1 MRWFRFA
8 ILIIV
13 VMLIQAGLLSN
24 LKIRPD
30 LLLILMVFFAAY
42 GTTTEAI
49 ITSYAIG
56 LAYDLIGNLPIGM
69 GIISFG
75 VTGSAIAYLQQTV
88 SLRKLPFQAVAIF
101 IAGLSCGVIVYFLSF
116 LKASAGS
123 DFLRSAVWTSLYSA
137 VAGPF
142 LFYPTKWL
150 MDIPSKSR
158 RKY

>member
-30 LLLILMVFFAAY
+30 LLLIMMVFFAAY
-42 GTTTEAI
+42 GTTADAI

-56 LAYDLIGNLPIGM
+56 LAYDLISSQSMGV

-75 VTGSAIAYLQQTV
+75 VTGSAIAYLQRVV
-88 SLRKLPFQAVAIF
+88 SLRKSPFQAVAIF
-101 IAGLSCGVIVYFLSF
+101 IAGLSCGVIMYFLSF
-116 LKASAGS
+116 LKTPAGS

-137 VAGPF
+137 VAGLF